1 MSSSLILDCDGVIL
15 DSNKLKTDIFINI
28 CQKYQ
33 LSPDNTKSF
42 ILYHKENGG
51 VSRFQKISVL
61 HSIISNS
68 LTILNPPSEKQLLDE
83 FTQALD
89 SSYKN
94 SPFTEGFQDFLR
106 EHRYNN
112 IFVISGSE
120 QYQLRS
126 VFESLGI
133 LDAFTEV
140 LGSPITK
147 FNHLANL
154 LSKYPNTEF
163 NGFVGDSLLDY
174 QVAESYSIPF
184 YFLSTYSEC
193 PYLKKMKLQTNL
205 KFKTIYSLSDLL

>member
-1 MSSSLILDCDGVIL
+1 MTQINSKLIY
-15 DSNKLKTDIFINI
+15 SNI

-33 LSPDNTKSF
+33 LSPDNTKRF

-61 HSIISNS
+61 HSIISSS

-94 SPFTEGFQDFLR
+94 SPFTEGFHDFLR

-147 FNHLANL
+147 SNHLANL

-174 QVAESYSIPF
+174 QVAELYSIPF

-193 PYLKKMKLQTNL
+193 PYLTKMKLQTNL